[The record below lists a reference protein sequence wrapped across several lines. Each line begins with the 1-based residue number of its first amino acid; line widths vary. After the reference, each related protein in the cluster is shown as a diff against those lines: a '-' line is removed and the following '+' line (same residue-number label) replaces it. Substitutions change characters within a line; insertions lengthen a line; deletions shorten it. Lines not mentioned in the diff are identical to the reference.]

1 MDQQSVSFTVSKD
14 DFSSALAWVA
24 RTLPSKASQPILRG
38 VLIEATDDGLQL
50 SGFDREVSTKVRV
63 SADVSEPG
71 KVLVAGRLASNI
83 IGALPDKPVRIDYD
97 GTKVLVNCGSSH
109 FELPAMTID
118 DYPVLPDFPQVAG
131 SLDPH
136 LFTEVI
142 GQVAIA
148 SSRDDTLP
156 MLTGIRME
164 IDGEHLVLAATDR
177 FRFAVR
183 TLDWVPARADI
194 SAELLIPARTL
205 AETAR
210 SLDSTGEPVEIAL
223 DQEGGRLLGISTSD
237 RRTTTRL
244 IDSDFPKFRSLFPK
258 THTSLASVEI
268 TPLLDAIRRVSL
280 VTDGNSPVKM
290 DFEEGT
296 LTLSAGGSDLGVAK
310 EQLPCA
316 FAGEPLVIA
325 FHPGYLKD
333 GLGSVHTDRVVFGFN
348 QASRSAVLVP
358 EPEELP
364 EASADG
370 TFPTPESSLTYLLM
384 PVRLPG

>member
-136 LFTEVI
+136 LL
-142 GQVAIA
+142 
-148 SSRDDTLP
+148 S
-156 MLTGIRME
+156 
-164 IDGEHLVLAATDR
+164 
-177 FRFAVR
+177 
-183 TLDWVPARADI
+183 
-194 SAELLIPARTL
+194 LIH
-205 AETAR
+205 
-210 SLDSTGEPVEIAL
+210 I
-223 DQEGGRLLGISTSD
+223 
-237 RRTTTRL
+237 
-244 IDSDFPKFRSLFPK
+244 
-258 THTSLASVEI
+258 
-268 TPLLDAIRRVSL
+268 
-280 VTDGNSPVKM
+280 
-290 DFEEGT
+290 
-296 LTLSAGGSDLGVAK
+296 
-310 EQLPCA
+310 
-316 FAGEPLVIA
+316 
-325 FHPGYLKD
+325 
-333 GLGSVHTDRVVFGFN
+333 
-348 QASRSAVLVP
+348 
-358 EPEELP
+358 
-364 EASADG
+364 
-370 TFPTPESSLTYLLM
+370 
-384 PVRLPG
+384 

>member
-156 MLTGIRME
+156 MLTGVKITAG
-164 IDGEHLVLAATDR
+164 DGHLTMQATDR
-177 FRFAVR
+177 FRLHTR
-183 TLDWVPARADI
+183 TLPWDGANLDILAPATTLRDA
-194 SAELLIPARTL
+194 AKLIGSQPATIL
-205 AETAR
+205 AN
-210 SLDSTGEPVEIAL
+210 DH
-223 DQEGGRLLGISTSD
+223 QLGACRVISTAVTAESRFSD
-237 RRTTTRL
+237 
-244 IDSDFPKFRSLFPK
+244 SSSVLFF
-258 THTSLASVEI
+258 S
-268 TPLLDAIRRVSL
+268 
-280 VTDGNSPVKM
+280 
-290 DFEEGT
+290 
-296 LTLSAGGSDLGVAK
+296 
-310 EQLPCA
+310 
-316 FAGEPLVIA
+316 
-325 FHPGYLKD
+325 
-333 GLGSVHTDRVVFGFN
+333 
-348 QASRSAVLVP
+348 
-358 EPEELP
+358 
-364 EASADG
+364 ASAASFCQACGIVD
-370 TFPTPESSLTYLLM
+370 TDSAMSSCAMSRTCEL
-384 PVRLPG
+384 